1 MIFFSYLCSRFAHYT
16 RTHIRDMIDFDDINF
31 LEDAPRNASI
41 SIISDIDASKA
52 NIYENEISEDKEVP
66 ILPLRNTMLFP
77 GTLLPITIGRR
88 SSLRMINEVNKSGA
102 IVGVFSQKDDAIENP
117 ITDDL
122 YQYGVVAKVV
132 KVLELPDG
140 NRTALMQ
147 GFNRIGLTEA
157 HDNGEYLVGHIYN
170 APETVPT
177 NRDREFNAVVE
188 ACKDVA
194 EKLFRSSE
202 FRNFDMSFNLR
213 NLSNKTFLINFICAN
228 LPVNCQEKFGLL
240 SEDNMT
246 QRAFMLLSLL
256 NREYQFVSLKASIQM
271 RTQEDLNRQQR
282 EYFLHQEMKNI
293 QEELGEDADSDIDGL
308 QQRAKRKKWNDKTRE
323 FFDREIGRLRRM
335 NPQSPEYQTQYDYLD
350 TFVTLPWNEGTKD
363 NLNLKNAER
372 VLNQDHFGMEKVKER
387 ILEHLAVLKTRG
399 DFKSPIICLYG
410 PPGVGKTSLG
420 KSIARAMRREYIR
433 MSLGG
438 LHEEAEIRGHRRTY
452 VGAMPG
458 RIMKG
463 IQQAKSCNPVF
474 ILDEID
480 KLGQDTFH
488 GDPSSALLEVLD
500 PEQNSAFH
508 DNYLDCDFDL
518 SKVMF
523 IATANNISSIPAP
536 LLDRMELIE
545 VSGYLTEEKIEIA
558 KRHLVPQQLE
568 KLGMEKSGIKVSTDA
583 IERIIESYTRES
595 GVRELDKK
603 LNKLLRKLTLQY
615 AREGELQKKTIG
627 EKDIEALLGPV
638 EFTRDKYQGNDYAG
652 VVTGLAWTSVGGEI
666 LFIET
671 SLSKGKGQKLT
682 LTGNLGDVMKESA
695 VLALEYI
702 KAHAD
707 RLSIDPRV
715 FDSWNIHIHVPEGA
729 VPKDGP
735 SAGITIATSIA
746 SALTQ
751 RKVRKNVA
759 MTGEITLRGKVLP
772 VGGIKEK
779 ILAAKRAGITDIMLC
794 HENEKDIKQIPEKYV
809 KGVTFHYVE
818 NVEDVWQFALLDE
831 RVKNP
836 VDFTIDEE
844 KKE

>member
-1 MIFFSYLCSRFAHYT
+1 
-16 RTHIRDMIDFDDINF
+16 MIDFDDINF
-31 LEDAPRNASI
+31 LEEAPRNASI

-102 IVGVFSQKDDAIENP
+102 IVGVFSQKDDAVESP

-523 IATANNISSIPAP
+523 IATANNIGSIPAP